1 MSQIVFVLKLVIHP
15 KKFCLK
21 PVHLAKER
29 AQIAKNKAF
38 GRKNMSFSI
47 IHTTTSLGAITALLI
62 RSMELMEA
70 KKARETYT
78 HVFMNSAAAVAEVS
92 TRTPGRGGRQSILVT
107 QSAGQAPL
115 ETQQF
120 GRTTAFQ
127 KGPGGNRTPE
137 PRRPARVDARCR
149 RHNH

>member
-1 MSQIVFVLKLVIHP
+1 MEQKLEFNSYMSQIVFVLKLVIHP

-70 KKARETYT
+70 KKAKETYT
-78 HVFMNSAAAVAEVS
+78 HVFMAAAVAEVS
-92 TRTPGRGGRQSILVT
+92 TRTPNKGRGGRQSILVT

-127 KGPGGNRTPE
+127 KGPRGNRTSA
-137 PRRPARVDARCR
+137 PRRLA
-149 RHNH
+149 